1 MHVSINILS
10 FIHVLYPED
19 IVQLA
24 EDHNTSSH
32 LYADDT
38 QLYASCRPE
47 DFNDVRTRLS
57 NCITDVAQGC
67 ASRRLQRNAGK
78 QKRSGL
84 GRAPT

>member
-1 MHVSINILS
+1 MARITTRRSNSLN
-10 FIHVLYPED
+10 LMED

-38 QLYASCRPE
+38 QLYASCRSE

-57 NCITDVAQGC
+57 NCITDVA
-67 ASRRLQRNAGK
+67 
-78 QKRSGL
+78 
-84 GRAPT
+84 